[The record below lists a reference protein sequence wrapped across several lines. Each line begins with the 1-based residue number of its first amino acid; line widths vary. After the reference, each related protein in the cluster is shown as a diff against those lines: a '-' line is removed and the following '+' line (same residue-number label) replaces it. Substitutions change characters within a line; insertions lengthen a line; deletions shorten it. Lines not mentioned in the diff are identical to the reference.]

1 VRTDAAATRE
11 RPSNEEAMK
20 TSHKLNLYAFA
31 LLGLALAAPARSAA
45 QAVDSG
51 TFVVYVE
58 DREVGTEQFLIT
70 QVGSGAGAELIASGR
85 VRVRLPEGSLEL
97 DPRLTTR
104 GVGADPVNYQ
114 VNVGGSSPSRVVGTV
129 SGGRFSAKIGTGS
142 GEQLREYVASSGA
155 VVLDQGVAHHYQ
167 FLAQRTHQGRVP
179 VIVPREN
186 RQVMAT
192 VASRGE
198 ESVTIGG
205 VEATLYHLV
214 VQPAGGDEHH
224 VWVDALNRVV
234 RVEVPARAY
243 RAERTRMPR

>member
-1 VRTDAAATRE
+1 
-11 RPSNEEAMK
+11 MK
-20 TSHKLNLYAFA
+20 TSTRLSLYAFA
-31 LLGLALAAPARSAA
+31 LLGVTLAVPVRAAA
-45 QAVDSG
+45 QAADSG

-70 QVGSGAGAELIASGR
+70 RAGSGAGAELIATGR
-85 VRVRLPEGSLEL
+85 VRVRLPEGTLEL

-114 VNVGGSSPSRVVGTV
+114 VSVGGSSPSRVVGTV
-129 SGGRFSAKIGTGS
+129 TGGRFSAKIVTPS
-142 GEQLREYVASSGA
+142 GEQLREYLTSSGA
-155 VVLDQGVAHHYQ
+155 VVLDEGVAHHYH
-167 FLAQRTHQGRVP
+167 FLAERTHQGRVP

-198 ESVTIGG
+198 ETLTIGG
-205 VEATLYHLV
+205 VQATLFHLV
-214 VQPAGGDEHH
+214 VHPAGGDEHH

-243 RAERTRMPR
+243 RAERTRIPR

>member
-1 VRTDAAATRE
+1 
-11 RPSNEEAMK
+11 MK
-20 TSHKLNLYAFA
+20 ISKRVLYAFA
-31 LLGLALAAPARSAA
+31 LLGIPLAAPVQAAA

-58 DREVGTEQFLIT
+58 DRNVGTEHFLIT
-70 QVGSGAGAELIASGR
+70 QAGSGLVATGR
-85 VRVRLPEGSLEL
+85 VRLRLPEGTLEL
-97 DPRLTTR
+97 DPQLTSR
-104 GVGADPVNYQ
+104 GVGADPVSYQ
-114 VNVGGSSPSRVVGTV
+114 VDVGGSSPSRVVGTV
-129 SGGRFSAKIGTGS
+129 GGGRFSAKIVTGS

-155 VVLDQGVAHHYQ
+155 VVLDQGVAHHYH

-198 ESVTIGG
+198 ETVQIGG
-205 VEATLYHLV
+205 VSATAHHLV

-224 VWVDALNRVV
+224 VWVDDLNRVI
-234 RVEVPARAY
+234 RVEVPARAW
-243 RAERTRMPR
+243 RSERTRMPR

>member
-1 VRTDAAATRE
+1 
-11 RPSNEEAMK
+11 MK
-20 TSHKLNLYAFA
+20 ISQKLIPYTFA
-31 LLGLALAAPARSAA
+31 LLGLALAAPVEAWA
-45 QAVDSG
+45 QQVDSG

-58 DREVGTEQFLIT
+58 DRQVGTEQFLIT
-70 QVGSGAGAELIASGR
+70 QAGTGAGAELVATGK
-85 VRVRLPEGSLEL
+85 VRVQLPEGSLDLE
-97 DPRLTTR
+97 PRLTTR

-129 SGGRFSAKIGTGS
+129 SGRRFSAKIGNAS
-142 GEQLREYVASSGA
+142 GEQLREYLASEGA
-155 VVLDQGVAHHYQ
+155 VVLDPGVAHHYQ

-198 ESVTIGG
+198 EAVTVGG
-205 VEATLYHLV
+205 VEATLFHLI
-214 VQPAGGDEHH
+214 VQPEGGDERH

-234 RVEVPARAY
+234 RVEIPARAY

>member
-1 VRTDAAATRE
+1 
-11 RPSNEEAMK
+11 MK
-20 TSHKLNLYAFA
+20 IASKLGMFA
-31 LLGLALAAPARSAA
+31 LALSGAALAAPAAHG

-58 DREVGTEQFLIT
+58 DHEVGTEQFLIT
-70 QVGSGAGAELIASGR
+70 QSGTGASAEVMAAGR
-85 VRVRLPEGSLEL
+85 VRLRLADGTLEL
-97 DPRLTTR
+97 DPRLTAR
-104 GVGADPVNYQ
+104 GIGTDPVSYQ
-114 VNVGGSSPSRVVGTV
+114 VDVGGSSPSRVVGTV
-129 SGGRFSAKIGTGS
+129 GGGRFSAKIVTTT

-155 VVLDQGVAHHYQ
+155 VVLEQGVAHHYH

-179 VIVPREN
+179 VIIPREN

-198 ESVTIGG
+198 ETVTINGAQ
-205 VEATLYHLV
+205 ATLFHLV
-214 VQPAGGDEHH
+214 VHPAGGDEHH

-243 RAERTRMPR
+243 RAERTRIPR